1 MMPVGAA
8 RAEHDRLDEALTRL
22 RVAAIGAFARRL
34 GVRLEREAAAALEAR
49 YGLARTTDLVRLL
62 ARVPRPLRPLV
73 LRCLL
78 RGSRP

>member
-1 MMPVGAA
+1 MKPVGAA

-34 GVRLEREAAAALEAR
+34 GLRLGREAAAALEAR
-49 YGLARTTDLVRLL
+49 HGLAESADLLRRL
-62 ARVPRPLRPLV
+62 ARVPRPFRPLV
-73 LRCLL
+73 LRWLP